1 MIILVYFDWTATSKE
16 LKKWNQKFSEACEK
30 HGMKFNG
37 LFGPMGQ
44 KYNYTWM
51 IETDS
56 ADKFIQATM
65 AVRRP
70 SAMTHYITE
79 ILIPQKFD
87 E

>member
-44 KYNYTWM
+44 KYNYVWV

-56 ADKFIQATM
+56 IDKYINA
-65 AVRRP
+65 AKKINRP
-70 SAMTHYITE
+70 KAMTHFQTE
-79 ILIPQKFD
+79 IFIPKNL